1 MKKYLTI
8 IDNKLFLFLIYI
20 ILLITQ
26 TYSYVLIPL
35 TKLKSSTTNEYSP
48 ELLINNLYNQYYGLL
63 NIGNPPQKTEIQI
76 SSEYYGLIMKE
87 NICLTLNY
95 YNKTKSLSL
104 KEIYFINFNQTIEIN
119 ETIDF
124 PIINSTNNISS
135 INTIPNYNFIYY
147 KSNTSEL
154 NEDKSCII
162 FGLKLMC
169 GIGMMICNNIP
180 NYLKRSGLT
189 SSQNFFFLFNK
200 ENNLY
205 NNSIVIGE
213 NPHEYNSKVYHESNY
228 IKSKAIYWKGEL
240 TWTLRFK
247 NYYYLNNEK
256 IYFHYNKKEDQI
268 HGTFLFDL
276 DIIIGIKDYFESI
289 KLNYFDKYKKECNI
303 DIIFSHY
310 NVISCN
316 KNFNIETFPTLYF
329 YHVDDYNFTFELNY
343 KDLFEIRGDKKYF
356 LIVFDLDSDY
366 PWKFGKVFIQKY
378 FFNFEV
384 DSKSIGFYNDL
395 NYDSKSDDNKN
406 DGKKDNHKSSNTYLW
421 IIWVI
426 ILIITGIGCF
436 ILGKKLYEK
445 NRKKRANELDDDYDY
460 VQKNKEENLTNDSN
474 ENKLGINPN

>member
-26 TYSYVLIPL
+26 TFSYVLIPL
-35 TKLKSSTTNEYSP
+35 TKIKSSTTNEYSP

-147 KSNTSEL
+147 KSNISEL

-240 TWTLRFK
+240 TWTLKLK
-247 NYYYLNNEK
+247 NFYYLNVKSKKIMFDYRKLNQSKICKNFKYYNNELIFNTIYDEAFK
-256 IYFHYNKKEDQI
+256 IYKK
-268 HGTFLFDL
+268 
-276 DIIIGIKDYFESI
+276 
-289 KLNYFDKYKKECNI
+289 
-303 DIIFSHY
+303 FSD
-310 NVISCN
+310 NFPN
-316 KNFNIETFPTLYF
+316 KNL
-329 YHVDDYNFTFELNY
+329 
-343 KDLFEIRGDKKYF
+343 
-356 LIVFDLDSDY
+356 
-366 PWKFGKVFIQKY
+366 
-378 FFNFEV
+378 
-384 DSKSIGFYNDL
+384 
-395 NYDSKSDDNKN
+395 
-406 DGKKDNHKSSNTYLW
+406 
-421 IIWVI
+421 
-426 ILIITGIGCF
+426 
-436 ILGKKLYEK
+436 
-445 NRKKRANELDDDYDY
+445 
-460 VQKNKEENLTNDSN
+460 N
-474 ENKLGINPN
+474 ENKYYKNINNYFSKY